1 MIKSILHSGLLV
13 ESDGDLIPENSK
25 YLTAEVLLR
34 LIPERHPTRNLLA
47 YAASNLPVLPSFFI
61 DGVRQGGAPPVYM
74 QVTSPK
80 KSFLPTI
87 QPATATTGPF
97 VTPAVPLAP
106 TVTVRIFRPIFT
118 FPIKMRNIERKATD
132 TSSFRFFSLAFV
144 NLLMPCCVLNRCQ

>member
-1 MIKSILHSGLLV
+1 M
-13 ESDGDLIPENSK
+13 IPENSK

-87 QPATATTGPF
+87 QPATTAP
-97 VTPAVPLAP
+97 VLTPGVSFPAP
-106 TVTVRIFRPIFT
+106 TAMTVRILRFFFVQFLPFSNQNEKK
-118 FPIKMRNIERKATD
+118 KMKRMH
-132 TSSFRFFSLAFV
+132 SRFFSAFD
-144 NLLMPCCVLNRCQ
+144 NLLMSCCVLCCCQ